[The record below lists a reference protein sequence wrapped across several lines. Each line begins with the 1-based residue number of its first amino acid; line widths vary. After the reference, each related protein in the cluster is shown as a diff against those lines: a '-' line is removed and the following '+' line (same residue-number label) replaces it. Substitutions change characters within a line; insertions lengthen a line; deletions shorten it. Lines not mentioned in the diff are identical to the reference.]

1 MSLTYKNQPEIRSV
15 LGGLSTIIARVIVF
29 AYMLTQTRSVFKQEY
44 TLQTSVS
51 KTDLTTDLTM
61 YNITRDK
68 FDFAIK
74 LDYLSKDY
82 EPNIFENL
90 D

>member
-1 MSLTYKNQPEIRSV
+1 
-15 LGGLSTIIARVIVF
+15 
-29 AYMLTQTRSVFKQEY
+29 VFKQEY
-44 TLQTSVS
+44 TLQASVS

-68 FDFAIK
+68 FDFAVK
-74 LDYLSKDY
+74 LDYLAKET
-82 EPNIFENL
+82 EPEIFENL